1 MVEVAD
7 VVVDDA
13 VVAGMVD
20 AAGVVVD
27 LAAAVFLVVV
37 VADKVDVAGVVVD
50 VALVVLVADAAVA
63 DKVDV
68 AGLVVDIAA
77 FVDAVENGSNDG
89 VAGFVDFHKPCT
101 AVVSSDF
108 VESAGATYLSEE
120 N

>member
-1 MVEVAD
+1 MVVVAD

-37 VADKVDVAGVVVD
+37 
-50 VALVVLVADAAVA
+50 VA

>member
-1 MVEVAD
+1 MVVVAD

-37 VADKVDVAGVVVD
+37 VADKVDVAG
-50 VALVVLVADAAVA
+50 VVLVADAAVA

>member
-1 MVEVAD
+1 MVVVAD

-37 VADKVDVAGVVVD
+37 VADKVDVAG
-50 VALVVLVADAAVA
+50 
-63 DKVDV
+63 
-68 AGLVVDIAA
+68 LVVDIAA
-77 FVDAVENGSNDG
+77 FVDAVENGSNDR